1 MGREKGDKNRKQEK
15 GKGRWVFSLASR
27 DERERERERMKE
39 RKECPNFKG
48 GIYLA
53 PTLLKLG
60 EREQKRMGETAV

>member
-1 MGREKGDKNRKQEK
+1 MGFLSSFQR
-15 GKGRWVFSLASR
+15 
-27 DERERERERMKE
+27 RERERERMKE